1 MPKIASLA
9 HWQCSYWSR
18 SESES
23 KSTLGFRI
31 PSKPNPAT
39 RSGLGSFL
47 HPPSR
52 KTPTPLSV
60 KMFAVAAQ
68 TTVRATAQVKATKV
82 AAKEQ
87 KSAYV
92 PSRFPASSI
101 SRRFF
106 HPGDRRPA
114 RYGAETTTTNRA
126 RRSRA
131 DASRIDA
138 YRYRAYRTPRRSRAS
153 SRVVSELVRVA
164 RTTKSWKQVARTRHS
179 PFTVSL
185 PLLRPQ
191 FPLLQGC
198 RRRRRAVPVRVP
210 RRVRGRPHA
219 AERHQLR
226 ARQVRA
232 ALLRSPPRGGG

>member
-82 AAKEQ
+82 AAKQQ

-92 PSRFPASSI
+92 HPRFPASFI
-101 SRRFF
+101 SRRFSF
-106 HPGDRRPA
+106 RGAIGGEASARGGDDDDDARAAIARGRVASRRVSIPRVSPA
-114 RYGAETTTTNRA
+114 ATVARVFTRRLRA
-126 RRSRA
+126 RRSREQQFFGAAKTPSRGRDA
-131 DASRIDA
+131 DRKRPRNRIHPFNESR
-138 YRYRAYRTPRRSRAS
+138 S
-153 SRVVSELVRVA
+153 
-164 RTTKSWKQVARTRHS
+164 
-179 PFTVSL
+179 
-185 PLLRPQ
+185 
-191 FPLLQGC
+191 
-198 RRRRRAVPVRVP
+198 AVP
-210 RRVRGRPHA
+210 
-219 AERHQLR
+219 
-226 ARQVRA
+226 
-232 ALLRSPPRGGG
+232 SPPRLPAPPPRCSCSRPPPWRTA

>member
-1 MPKIASLA
+1 MILFRADTPDLVFFRTARSMPKIASLA

-82 AAKEQ
+82 AAKQQ

-92 PSRFPASSI
+92 HPRFPASFI
-101 SRRFF
+101 SRRFSF
-106 HPGDRRPA
+106 RGAIGGEASA
-114 RYGAETTTTNRA
+114 RGAETTTTTRA

-131 DASRIDA
+131 DASRVDA
-138 YRYRAYRTPRRSRAS
+138 SRYRACRPPRRSRAS
-153 SRVVSELVRVA
+153 SRVVSERVGRA
-164 RTTKSWKQVARTRHS
+164 NNSFSV
-179 PFTVSL
+179 
-185 PLLRPQ
+185 LRK
-191 FPLLQGC
+191 
-198 RRRRRAVPVRVP
+198 RRRAD
-210 RRVRGRPHA
+210 A
-219 AERHQLR
+219 TLTEKT
-226 ARQVRA
+226 
-232 ALLRSPPRGGG
+232 SPKSNPPSQ

>member
-52 KTPTPLSV
+52 KTPTPFSV

-82 AAKEQ
+82 AAKQQ

-92 PSRFPASSI
+92 HPRFPASFI
-101 SRRFF
+101 SRRFSF
-106 HPGDRRPA
+106 RGAIGGEASA
-114 RYGAETTTTNRA
+114 RGAETTTTKRA

-131 DASRIDA
+131 DASRVYA
-138 YRYRAYRTPRRSRAS
+138 SRYRARRPPRRSRAS
-153 SRVVSELVRVA
+153 SRVFSERVGRA
-164 RTTKSWKQVARTRHS
+164 NNSFSGAKTPSRGRDADRK
-179 PFTVSL
+179 
-185 PLLRPQ
+185 RPRNRIEST
-191 FPLLQGC
+191 LNES
-198 RRRRRAVPVRVP
+198 RSAVP
-210 RRVRGRPHA
+210 
-219 AERHQLR
+219 
-226 ARQVRA
+226 
-232 ALLRSPPRGGG
+232 SPPRLPAPPPRCSCSRPPPWRTA

>member
-18 SESES
+18 SVSES

-82 AAKEQ
+82 AAKQQ
-87 KSAYV
+87 KSA
-92 PSRFPASSI
+92 SI
-101 SRRFF
+101 SSKAAGAAAALFLF
-106 HPGDRRPA
+106 ASPAMAGDGLTLLNGTNSAPGKYEQPFYDPRPVV
-114 RYGAETTTTNRA
+114 EVEK
-126 RRSRA
+126 
-131 DASRIDA
+131 D
-138 YRYRAYRTPRRSRAS
+138 S
-153 SRVVSELVRVA
+153 SALISTEAARVA
-164 RTTKSWKQVARTRHS
+164 ANKQKGAKNCKTITGAPCVAS
-179 PFTVSL
+179 
-185 PLLRPQ
+185 Q
-191 FPLLQGC
+191 DIGNQ
-198 RRRRRAVPVRVP
+198 
-210 RRVRGRPHA
+210 
-219 AERHQLR
+219 
-226 ARQVRA
+226 
-232 ALLRSPPRGGG
+232 